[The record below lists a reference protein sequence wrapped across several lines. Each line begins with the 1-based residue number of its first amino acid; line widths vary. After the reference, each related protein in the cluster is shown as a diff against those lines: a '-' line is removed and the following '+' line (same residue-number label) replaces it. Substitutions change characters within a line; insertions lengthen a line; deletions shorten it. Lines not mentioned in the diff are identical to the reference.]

1 MPILR
6 LTDHRLAAG
15 IRTVSYMTTN
25 ETRIRL
31 FPLQTDQGTGAPAWA
46 GPDYNLGMV
55 SPRYMRYR
63 SDANFNEIGEG
74 RLFWDPV
81 FGFWTNDML
90 AYVKTTF
97 PHNGSVTVMAYDHQD
112 TPVYFTAILLHPIE
126 DEHMQW
132 TPTGWMEVKLRFR
145 RGVVIT

>member
-6 LTDHRLAAG
+6 LTDHRLAPG
-15 IRTVSYMTTN
+15 IQTVSYMTTN

-46 GPDYNLGMV
+46 GPDYHLGMV
-55 SPRYMRYR
+55 SPRYSRYR
-63 SDANFNEIGEG
+63 MDANQNEVGDG
-74 RLFWDPV
+74 PLFWDPV

-97 PHNGSVTVMAYDHQD
+97 PHNGPVTVMAYDHQD

-126 DEHMQW
+126 GEHMQW
-132 TPTGWMEVKLRFR
+132 TPTGWMEIKLRLR